1 MGPMEQAA
9 GAAGSRP
16 GGGVDAAG
24 LARAAV
30 DLLGA
35 RGGALAGLSGLRAAF
50 EQAGLS
56 AAFGS
61 WVGTGPN
68 RPLTAAELLSA
79 LGPQA
84 IDRLARPVGA
94 DPARVAAAL
103 AEVLP
108 RVVDQLT
115 PAGVLPDGSV
125 EPLAAADRPGGRA

>member
-9 GAAGSRP
+9 GAAGGRP

-24 LARAAV
+24 LAHAAV
-30 DLLGA
+30 GLLGVA
-35 RGGALAGLSGLRAAF
+35 RGGALAGLRGLRAAF
-50 EQAGLS
+50 ERAGLG
-56 AAFGS
+56 AAFAS

-68 RPLTAAELLSA
+68 SPLSAAELVSA

-84 IDRLARPVGA
+84 IDRLARSVGA
-94 DPARVAAAL
+94 DPARVAAGL

-115 PAGVLPDGSV
+115 PAGALPGGV
-125 EPLAAADRPGGRA
+125 EPLAAADRPSGRP